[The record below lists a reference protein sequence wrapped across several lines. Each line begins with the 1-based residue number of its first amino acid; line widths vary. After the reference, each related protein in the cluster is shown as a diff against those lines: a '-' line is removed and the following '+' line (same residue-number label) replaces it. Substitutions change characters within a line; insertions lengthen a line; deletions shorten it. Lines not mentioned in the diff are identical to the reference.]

1 MLRRWPVLLL
11 LSVLGMSG
19 YTLLL
24 YGALGFTS
32 AMNASLI
39 TAANPALIVVMAI
52 VLLGE
57 KTTRLGWLGICL
69 GLLGVLLVLTQGELA
84 RVFSLS
90 INTGE
95 LMMIGAIIVW
105 GFYTIIARRLN
116 VPPIA
121 ATAVQVVIATVT
133 LAPFAL
139 AMNVQFPDTAAEGWS
154 MAYIALFPSLGSYL
168 LWNLALKTTPPG
180 TAGNYLNLMVV
191 FTAIITVLLGTPL
204 TLVQIAGGLMVI
216 AGVLLTGIKGQP
228 RLAVPA
234 APAAGPQPGRARRR
248 LRQAGSHRQPGHD
261 GRMRAQH
268 CPGCAPPCSLRSSM
282 ASASIRPG
290 SIPRAVGGPAEEGSV
305 HGTHHVCVPGGEAME
320 RAVQQ
325 HQSPA
330 AVVRRAVAL
339 PRQEVRERAGAIGT
353 AGGVRVPAP
362 VAPAGSRPAARA
374 ADSPADCPLAR
385 AARSRASRGD
395 PPPLVASSIA
405 ETSSSAARS

>member
-1 MLRRWPVLLL
+1 MKSTVTGTGLVYIQAVKAPLCLVLATLFWSGNFVVGQAARASMTPLDLTFWRWSLAAVPLLILAHLIERPDWGAVLRRWPVLLL

-32 AMNASLI
+32 AMNASLV

-84 RVFSLS
+84 RVVSLA

-105 GFYTIIARRLN
+105 GFYTIVARRLA

-139 AMNVQFPDTAAEGWS
+139 AMNVRFPDTAAEGWS

-168 LWNLALKTTPPG
+168 LWNLALKTTPSG

-191 FTAIITVLLGTPL
+191 FTAIITVLFGTPL
-204 TLVQIAGGLMVI
+204 TLVQILGGLLVI
-216 AGVLLTGIKGQP
+216 AGVLLTGIKGQARNAGHP
-228 RLAVPA
+228 SSRAQPGPPA
-234 APAAGPQPGRARRR
+234 AASGR
-248 LRQAGSHRQPGHD
+248 QGHSGSPVTMEEYGH
-261 GRMRAQH
+261 
-268 CPGCAPPCSLRSSM
+268 S
-282 ASASIRPG
+282 
-290 SIPRAVGGPAEEGSV
+290 
-305 HGTHHVCVPGGEAME
+305 T
-320 RAVQQ
+320 
-325 HQSPA
+325 
-330 AVVRRAVAL
+330 
-339 PRQEVRERAGAIGT
+339 
-353 AGGVRVPAP
+353 
-362 VAPAGSRPAARA
+362 
-374 ADSPADCPLAR
+374 AR
-385 AARSRASRGD
+385 AARRPA
-395 PPPLVASSIA
+395 P
-405 ETSSSAARS
+405 